1 MTMDRSDILATLRA
15 LPDKLD
21 TLCEGLSYDEL
32 RRRPSPDEW
41 SILEVY
47 CHLRDFA
54 QIEGTRIQRLVEEE
68 NPTLPPY
75 DQEELA
81 RERDYQGD
89 DPLRVRIAVRAYWGG
104 LAYQLEQ
111 LSEEQWRRGGLH
123 PEDGPVTVRSRAAL
137 MAEHARLH
145 LAQIRALRD
154 RLAAGA

>member
-1 MTMDRSDILATLRA
+1 MERLEIIAAIRS
-15 LPDKLD
+15 LPNELD
-21 TLCEGLSYDEL
+21 ALCEGLSYDEL
-32 RRRPSPDEW
+32 RQRPSPEEW

-111 LSEEQWRRGGLH
+111 LSEERWRRGGLH
-123 PEDGPVTVRSRAAL
+123 PEDGPVTIHSRAER

-145 LAQIRALRD
+145 LEQVQALRE